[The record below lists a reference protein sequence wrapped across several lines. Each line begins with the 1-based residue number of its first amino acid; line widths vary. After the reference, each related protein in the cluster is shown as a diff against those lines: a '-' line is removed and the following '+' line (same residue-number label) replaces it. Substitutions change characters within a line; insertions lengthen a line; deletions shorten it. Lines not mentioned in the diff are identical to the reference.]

1 MDDLYLSLL
10 FYYRSRDPD
19 DSIEREE
26 LWGRPLVHRNLAQLL
41 LAYDKLM
48 HI

>member
-10 FYYRSRDPD
+10 LYYRSIDP

-26 LWGRPLVHRNLAQLL
+26 LWGPPSADFSLDPR
-41 LAYDKLM
+41 
-48 HI
+48 